1 MATLHETLLNDL
13 YMKVKSLE
21 SDKISSEGRFRELED
36 RATRLEGQVAE
47 LTVKKVLHFPS

>member
-1 MATLHETLLNDL
+1 LHETLLNDL